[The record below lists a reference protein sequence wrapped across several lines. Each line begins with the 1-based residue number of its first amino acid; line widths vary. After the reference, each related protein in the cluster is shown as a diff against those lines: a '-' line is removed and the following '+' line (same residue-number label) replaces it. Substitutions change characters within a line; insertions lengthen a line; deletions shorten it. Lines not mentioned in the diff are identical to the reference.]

1 MESNA
6 CYAVL
11 KREANSLLAS
21 IPYIP
26 MQTWE
31 ARLRNLFAKD
41 EVGGPL
47 AVMYLLQQYQ
57 KAAQGV
63 DDPFWL
69 EQQAACKRAVNV
81 SHKNR
86 SGWQHY
92 GLPSVY
98 HVLEHPSFP
107 RQVRTHARTHV
118 RTHTRTHRET
128 HT

>member
-11 KREANSLLAS
+11 KKEANSLLAS
-21 IPYIP
+21 LPYIP
-26 MQTWE
+26 RQTWE

-47 AVMYLLQQYQ
+47 AVMYLLQQCQ

-63 DDPFWL
+63 DDLFWL
-69 EQQAACKRAVNV
+69 EQQAACKRAVRV
-81 SHKNR
+81 SHTIR
-86 SGWQHY
+86 SGWQQY

-107 RQVRTHARTHV
+107 RQAPRFHSAP
-118 RTHTRTHRET
+118 
-128 HT
+128 